1 LSEADIEKMV
11 QEAEAHKED
20 DKLFE
25 QLVTTRNQADQLIHG
40 IRKQVE
46 EAGEALSVGDKAMIE
61 QAITELEVVK
71 SGNDKDAIDGKV
83 QALTQA
89 AQNLMEIAQQR
100 AQTQSAETQSQ
111 QNSQSD
117 DVVDAEF
124 EEVK

>member
-20 DKLFE
+20 DK
-25 QLVTTRNQADQLIHG
+25 
-40 IRKQVE
+40 
-46 EAGEALSVGDKAMIE
+46 AMIE
-61 QAITELEVVK
+61 QAITELEAVK

>member
-1 LSEADIEKMV
+1 MV

-40 IRKQVE
+40 IGKQVE
-46 EAGEALSVGDKAMIE
+46 EAGEALSVDDKAMIE
-61 QAITELEVVK
+61 QAITELEAVK